1 MIDKLEKKCMGCGAC
16 KNICP
21 KDAIRLTYEKS
32 LFYEPSVDYDLCIK
46 CGKCT
51 SICPAVSFLSK
62 NNNNP
67 TAFAIASNDEERLK
81 SSSGA
86 FFPILAKHILNQN
99 GFVCG
104 AAWTEDW
111 NVQHI
116 IVSNSKDVGKLRLSK
131 YVQSN
136 TGNCFREIKNK
147 LLNNELVLFSG
158 TPCQNAGLKN
168 YLGKEYDNLITMD
181 LLCHGSPSP
190 KIWDEYLR
198 SNFNIENIKEIRFRT
213 KDNGWVSNYKCPF
226 DEKYS
231 YIDDGQKKP
240 IGLYYVSFLRHII
253 STDACIDCKYKGLP
267 RVADFTCGDFWAYKK
282 YNENLNDNKGLSVVL
297 INNRKAESI
306 FENIKNQFIVCEQ
319 IDMTGKWEDIE
330 ISNKSRFRN
339 ERYMFYKNFDKFS
352 LNKSLELASR
362 THFDIGLVSFFNG
375 MNYGSSLV
383 AFATNKILENLG
395 YSVLMINKPYNA
407 IYPYDETNKSYEFAK
422 THFYLSNFYER
433 NESCDYINNLVD
445 TFIVGSDTQWWWND
459 VSSIKYHPWLD
470 FVQADKRK
478 ISLSTSFAND
488 FTDIP
493 KEEIPKI
500 KKLYERF
507 DSLSVREK
515 SGVTI
520 LSEVFGI
527 EKSEALIDPTLVLDS
542 NYYDEIIEESELQVK
557 NYVFA
562 YILDLTEDKE
572 NALIDFSKKINKPL
586 RVVPRQYHKGSMKIV
601 TDNNCSIPDFL
612 YLIKNADLVI
622 TDSFHGACFS
632 VIFEKNFATMINN
645 KRENTRF
652 EIFKQMGLSKCL
664 LDSPE
669 ELQRFNFDEQVDF
682 SETRIFI
689 EKERCKFYDYL
700 KKSLHS

>member
-21 KDAIRLTYEKS
+21 KDAIRMSYKKS

-46 CGKCT
+46 CGNCT

-116 IVSNSKDVGKLRLSK
+116 IVSNSKDVEKLRLSK

-168 YLGKEYDNLITMD
+168 YLGKEYDNLITID

-198 SNFNIENIKEIRFRT
+198 TNFNIENIKEIRFRT
-213 KDNGWVSNYKCPF
+213 KDNGWVSSYKCPF

-253 STDACIDCKYKGLP
+253 STDACISCKYKGLP

-282 YNENLNDNKGLSVVL
+282 YNENLNDNKGLSIVL
-297 INNRKAESI
+297 INNRKAEFI

-319 IDMTGKWEDIE
+319 IDMTDKWEDIE

-433 NESCDYINNLVD
+433 NESCD
-445 TFIVGSDTQWWWND
+445 
-459 VSSIKYHPWLD
+459 
-470 FVQADKRK
+470 
-478 ISLSTSFAND
+478 
-488 FTDIP
+488 
-493 KEEIPKI
+493 
-500 KKLYERF
+500 
-507 DSLSVREK
+507 
-515 SGVTI
+515 
-520 LSEVFGI
+520 
-527 EKSEALIDPTLVLDS
+527 
-542 NYYDEIIEESELQVK
+542 
-557 NYVFA
+557 
-562 YILDLTEDKE
+562 
-572 NALIDFSKKINKPL
+572 
-586 RVVPRQYHKGSMKIV
+586 
-601 TDNNCSIPDFL
+601 
-612 YLIKNADLVI
+612 
-622 TDSFHGACFS
+622 
-632 VIFEKNFATMINN
+632 
-645 KRENTRF
+645 
-652 EIFKQMGLSKCL
+652 
-664 LDSPE
+664 
-669 ELQRFNFDEQVDF
+669 
-682 SETRIFI
+682 
-689 EKERCKFYDYL
+689 
-700 KKSLHS
+700 